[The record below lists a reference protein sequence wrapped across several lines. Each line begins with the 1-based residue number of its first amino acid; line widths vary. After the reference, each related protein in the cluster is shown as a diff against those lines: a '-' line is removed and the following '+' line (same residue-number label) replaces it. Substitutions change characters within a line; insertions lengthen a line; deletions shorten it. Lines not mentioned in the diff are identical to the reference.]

1 MMKNKVKKLIKLAR
15 VGLSLNYP
23 LAKWVEN
30 IRAGSRTRILTYHRI
45 DDDPSDRLAVSPKEF
60 HDQMELL
67 KREGFTIIS
76 LEKLLERMHKG
87 QMPKAKTIALTFD
100 DGYLDNY
107 VHALPILQKFG
118 FTATFFLAAGFI
130 DQDKM
135 FSLSTTSTRPQPLS
149 WKHVKEMS
157 RAGMSFGA
165 HTVNHPDLTQIP
177 RADAKFE
184 IKQSKEIIENQIGK
198 PIYTFCYPG
207 GHFNEFVRRQVI
219 DAGYYG
225 ACSVRPGTNSN
236 ISDQFSLR
244 RTEIS
249 GDDTLSDYRKKIYG
263 GFDLQHKIWQLLLKI
278 RKSIQTSS
286 GVRNSDQHVLVNSPN
301 HSRKYRIMHLI
312 EDLEFGGAERQLVTI
327 VKSTNPQKYSVAVCC
342 LSNSGA
348 MADELQQAGFTI
360 HILGKC
366 KGFDFKLLF
375 KLTGLLLSR
384 KIDILHTHIFTAN
397 FWGRLAALFV
407 PGLSVV
413 QHEHSH
419 FTLQSG
425 FRRLIE
431 RILVVKSNIIIAVS
445 ADLHKC
451 FSRKIR
457 DLHNK
462 LKLIPNG
469 SIVVDELSQVE
480 TTTQSRF
487 YSKIKT
493 VAIIGSLEPRKDH
506 QTFLR
511 AAKIVHERNPKT
523 RFLVIGDG
531 PLRSTLESQAK
542 FLDFNGN
549 LQFTGWQSDIPTLL
563 KNIDV
568 YVSSS
573 LTEGISLALLEA
585 MAANVPVVCTN
596 VGGTPEIIK
605 HGERGLL
612 VKKQN
617 SKELAKAITDII
629 ENPKMGSRVA
639 QRGREFV
646 LQNFSAKRMIS
657 QVESIYSEI
666 CSN

>member
-1 MMKNKVKKLIKLAR
+1 M
-15 VGLSLNYP
+15 
-23 LAKWVEN
+23 
-30 IRAGSRTRILTYHRI
+30 
-45 DDDPSDRLAVSPKEF
+45 
-60 HDQMELL
+60 
-67 KREGFTIIS
+67 
-76 LEKLLERMHKG
+76 
-87 QMPKAKTIALTFD
+87 
-100 DGYLDNY
+100 
-107 VHALPILQKFG
+107 
-118 FTATFFLAAGFI
+118 
-130 DQDKM
+130 
-135 FSLSTTSTRPQPLS
+135 
-149 WKHVKEMS
+149 
-157 RAGMSFGA
+157 
-165 HTVNHPDLTQIP
+165 
-177 RADAKFE
+177 
-184 IKQSKEIIENQIGK
+184 
-198 PIYTFCYPG
+198 
-207 GHFNEFVRRQVI
+207 
-219 DAGYYG
+219 
-225 ACSVRPGTNSN
+225 
-236 ISDQFSLR
+236 
-244 RTEIS
+244 
-249 GDDTLSDYRKKIYG
+249 
-263 GFDLQHKIWQLLLKI
+263 
-278 RKSIQTSS
+278 
-286 GVRNSDQHVLVNSPN
+286 
-301 HSRKYRIMHLI
+301 
-312 EDLEFGGAERQLVTI
+312 
-327 VKSTNPQKYSVAVCC
+327 
-342 LSNSGA
+342 
-348 MADELQQAGFTI
+348 
-360 HILGKC
+360 
-366 KGFDFKLLF
+366 
-375 KLTGLLLSR
+375 
-384 KIDILHTHIFTAN
+384 
-397 FWGRLAALFV
+397 
-407 PGLSVV
+407 V

-617 SKELAKAITDII
+617 SKELAKSINYII
-629 ENPKMGSRVA
+629 ENSKIGSRMA
-639 QRGREFV
+639 KRGREFV

-657 QVESIYSEI
+657 QVEGIYSEV